1 MEVTKKTYQL
11 PALRFGYKDLEPFMS
26 EEQLTLHHTKHHAAY
41 ATGANA
47 ALDKL
52 DKARK
57 EGTDADQ
64 KGIMKELSFN
74 VGGFILHNRFWE
86 NLAPVGKGGD
96 SPGGK
101 LGDAIVHE
109 FGSFERFKKEFTQV
123 ASSAEGSGWAVL
135 TYCRTIERPM
145 IMQVEKHNVNAMPGF
160 KPLLV
165 LDVWEHAYYVDY
177 RNLRPK
183 YIEAFWNHVDWGTAQ
198 KRFDDILNR

>member
-1 MEVTKKTYQL
+1 
-11 PALRFGYKDLEPFMS
+11 
-26 EEQLTLHHTKHHAAY
+26 
-41 ATGANA
+41 
-47 ALDKL
+47 
-52 DKARK
+52 
-57 EGTDADQ
+57 
-64 KGIMKELSFN
+64 
-74 VGGFILHNRFWE
+74 
-86 NLAPVGKGGD
+86 VGKGGD

-101 LGDAIVHE
+101 LGDALAHE

-135 TYCRTIERPM
+135 TYCRSIERPM
-145 IMQVEKHNVNAMPGF
+145 IMQVEKHNVNVMPGF